1 MCVCV
6 CLQSNDVCFCVRAV
20 LGFVVITYVVSSDS
34 WGRGDQASVFS
45 PAGRVNEVSVE
56 RQGLLLIC

>member
-1 MCVCV
+1 MCVFVCV
-6 CLQSNDVCFCVRAV
+6 QSSDVCFCVRAV

-34 WGRGDQASVFS
+34 WGQGDQASVFS
-45 PAGRVNEVSVE
+45 QAGRVNEVSVE